1 MKKLYIVMIMIFSL
15 IMCPTSYADSN
26 VNDTSEMIMTCEE
39 YHMFEEIVWDSY
51 INNYCVNE
59 CDECDSYYYKE
70 CMCDSC
76 ENGTD
81 CYECLN
87 KDFYIFIDDYYE
99 EIMDLSDEILL
110 DIQNIIQ
117 ERNEEPLVYYEL

>member
-1 MKKLYIVMIMIFSL
+1 
-15 IMCPTSYADSN
+15 
-26 VNDTSEMIMTCEE
+26 
-39 YHMFEEIVWDSY
+39 
-51 INNYCVNE
+51 
-59 CDECDSYYYKE
+59 
-70 CMCDSC
+70 MCDSC
-76 ENGTD
+76 ETGTD

-87 KDFYIFIDDYYE
+87 KDFYICIDDYYE